1 MNEFNYSESV
11 DLGKG
16 RHRQII
22 LYKGKEIGYLVS
34 IEKNW
39 LAPIEERYL
48 LPDVEYGLQDT
59 DSSSLLDG
67 TKGWIDFKLFT
78 SYEDAFDYATQ
89 NLEELE
95 YLFEVG
101 DYD

>member
-1 MNEFNYSESV
+1 MNEFSYSDSV

-39 LAPIEERYL
+39 FAPIEERYL

-67 TKGWIDFKLFT
+67 KKGWIEFKLFT

-95 YLFEVG
+95 YLFEIG